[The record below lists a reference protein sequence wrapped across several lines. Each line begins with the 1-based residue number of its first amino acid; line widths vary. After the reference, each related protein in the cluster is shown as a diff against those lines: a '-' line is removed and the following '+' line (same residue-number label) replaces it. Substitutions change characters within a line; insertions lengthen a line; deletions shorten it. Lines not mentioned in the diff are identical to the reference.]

1 MSHRPT
7 IEQIK
12 DHILELK
19 ENGAPES
26 EIKKAEDEL
35 AISGLHAKPLRLQ
48 LKKP

>member
-35 AISGLHAKPLRLQ
+35 ARKRIRKT
-48 LKKP
+48 K

>member
-26 EIKKAEDEL
+26 EIKKAEDE
-35 AISGLHAKPLRLQ
+35 
-48 LKKP
+48 